1 MGSPMNLPSVLP
13 NTSSRGSPRR
23 ASRARPTPEQPRR
36 RTSAAPA
43 RNARRASPKY
53 AVGRRSRSPAW
64 KASGA
69 SVITERPGER
79 SIPLSSREAAERDEA
94 NKGDDQA
101 DPEAPDENQD
111 DPDDDDDSA
120 KRDAPVSAISHACLS
135 FSVGYPRELPKHPYT
150 KTWGRSSRPALTRRL
165 RHWRSRRS

>member
-1 MGSPMNLPSVLP
+1 MGSPINLPSVLP
-13 NTSSRGSPRR
+13 NTSS
-23 ASRARPTPEQPRR
+23 ARLTAKSVKSKTTPEQPRR

-53 AVGRRSRSPAW
+53 AMGRRSQSTAW
-64 KASGA
+64 TASGA
-69 SVITERPGER
+69 SVITARRSRR

-101 DPEAPDENQD
+101 DPEAPGEHQD

-135 FSVGYPRELPKHPYT
+135 FSVAFPRELPKP
-150 KTWGRSSRPALTRRL
+150 
-165 RHWRSRRS
+165 